1 EGGQGLRL
9 LDYGT
14 GSGCLAIYLATQFP
28 AAEVHAVDLS
38 PAALARA
45 RQNAARHGVESRLL
59 FHEGDGMQGVPGGL
73 DFDAVVSNPPYIP
86 TSELGGL
93 QPEVRDHD
101 PRLALDGGADGLT
114 FYRRL
119 ASEVPPV
126 LRDGGR
132 LLVELG
138 DDQAPGV
145 RSLLESQNWVVAAV
159 HDDYSARARVLV
171 AGRDGAAQ
179 ISDLTQ
185 HG

>member
-1 EGGQGLRL
+1 
-9 LDYGT
+9 
-14 GSGCLAIYLATQFP
+14 
-28 AAEVHAVDLS
+28 
-38 PAALARA
+38 
-45 RQNAARHGVESRLL
+45 
-59 FHEGDGMQGVPGGL
+59 MQGVPGGL

-138 DDQAPGV
+138 DEIRAGQPAARIHFHHTPWRAPETLAFRRDGLV
-145 RSLLESQNWVVAAV
+145 LCKRVPARCERGDCLFHLATDVAA
-159 HDDYSARARVLV
+159 A
-171 AGRDGAAQ
+171 
-179 ISDLTQ
+179 
-185 HG
+185 